1 MTYVCLQ
8 LYLPPFSIWASTFLA
23 APSLPLS
30 ESTYFI
36 DDQEITITISKTC
49 KSVSNQ
55 LKTLI
60 RLKHVLRFEERKML
74 VNAFV
79 MSSFNYCSLVWNL
92 SSAQMCLKT
101 YRKELYSSRQYVL
114 IMSRTCFRMNIQST
128 FAWISRNSLLKTVA
142 ISDV

>member
-1 MTYVCLQ
+1 MTKKLQ
-8 LYLPPFSIWASTFLA
+8 SPY
-23 APSLPLS
+23 
-30 ESTYFI
+30 
-36 DDQEITITISKTC
+36 QKTC

-92 SSAQMCLKT
+92 SSAQMCSKIENLQERT
-101 YRKELYSSRQYVL
+101 LLLPTVCSYHVRYV
-114 IMSRTCFRMNIQST
+114 F
-128 FAWISRNSLLKTVA
+128 
-142 ISDV
+142 